1 MFCKYFRFR
10 RDIRAV
16 LYSMESDSVLTNAV
30 RSFASKNSVALHIKK
45 VNISAT
51 TLYCVLDESVIELL
65 EFFGMLFCDQA
76 LVYCLTYSSIYLL
89 LALYMKCSTLL
100 LAPYLLAQMQPLS

>member
-30 RSFASKNSVALHIKK
+30 RSLASKNSVALHIKK

-65 EFFGMLFCDQA
+65 GMLFCDQA